1 MRLLVL
7 SDSHSAL
14 SFMRLCIDA
23 VKPQV
28 VIHLGD
34 YYDDAKAMEEEYP
47 HIRFFSVPG
56 NCDKYR
62 VSPDAPETL
71 VETVGGV
78 KLYMTHGHLHRVKAG
93 VGGLLAAARSRG
105 AQMALFGHTH
115 SPLCEQL
122 EDGLWLLNPGSCGYY
137 GGSAGI
143 IEIES
148 SKISYCR
155 LLRQQDLEDFK

>member
-14 SFMRLCIDA
+14 SFMRLCIDR
-23 VKPQV
+23 VKPDM

-47 HIRFFSVPG
+47 SVRFYCVPG

-62 VSPDAPETL
+62 VTPDVPETL

-78 KLYMTHGHLHRVKAG
+78 KLYMTHGHLHRVKSGEGA
-93 VGGLLAAARSRG
+93 LIAAAKRRG
-105 AQMALFGHTH
+105 AQIALFGHTH
-115 SPLCEQL
+115 SPLCEHL
-122 EDGLWLLNPGSCGYY
+122 EDGMWLLNPGSCGYF
-137 GGSAGI
+137 GGSAGMIVIENGI
-143 IEIES
+143 IAA
-148 SKISYCR
+148 CR
-155 LLRQQDLEDFK
+155 LLRQADLEEMV